1 MNTAPA
7 FSNPLVEQDDRLKLQ
22 LTLVLPRSSLGGGT
36 PEAAARSVQAYLG
49 RGIPSAGGAVYPM
62 HVTVDHIRESST
74 TPNTAAEVGF
84 KDRWALVATV
94 EFLAL
99 LTMLILALSYVDFDA
114 AFAKMEHSL
123 ELWPTTGKRLG
134 HSL

>member
-49 RGIPSAGGAVYPM
+49 RGIPSAGGAVYPL
-62 HVTVDHIRESST
+62 HVTVDHIHGPSA
-74 TPNTAAEVGF
+74 TPNATAGAGP
-84 KDRWALVATV
+84 KDRWALLATV

-99 LTMLILALSYVDFDA
+99 MTMLILALGYVDFDA

-123 ELWPTTGKRLG
+123 ELWQTTGKRMG